1 MRPIVGLVANAIE
14 TGSCEHYILNLRAVV
29 CGLCVD
35 ALPLNDLLASDVMSD
50 SLSSNTQLRF
60 CLSDLEHKDLSEQA
74 AASLSALL
82 CSQVDE
88 QHQVSNSQISLL
100 LKGMLVE

>member
-1 MRPIVGLVANAIE
+1 
-14 TGSCEHYILNLRAVV
+14 
-29 CGLCVD
+29 
-35 ALPLNDLLASDVMSD
+35 MSD

-88 QHQVSNSQISLL
+88 QHQVCNSNVSLL
-100 LKGMLVE
+100 LKVVFVGSHKLSFSLGSVLDSGLYAYIVQG